1 MIKFSPG
8 NRLLPRASLAD
19 GLMLRKTSSHQP
31 PLRKEQDAI
40 MKFEIKIRTS
50 CNRLPEA
57 VIRYWCHHVVVVVI
71 VLMVAS
77 RYLPVLS
84 SYIPQ

>member
-1 MIKFSPG
+1 
-8 NRLLPRASLAD
+8 
-19 GLMLRKTSSHQP
+19 
-31 PLRKEQDAI
+31 